1 MAEIKVTTH
10 YPVSEEWEYITKM
23 VRINM
28 DEERV
33 NDVSTN
39 KGFVVTSSK
48 PIKDDIKDPDGIFST
63 RFGRTLQDIDPYS
76 TRYKCKC
83 GNLNSKFMVGQ
94 TCPICG
100 EKVRYVDDD
109 FSYFGWDVLK
119 DPYYIIHPSLFTS
132 LSAFIGSETFD
143 NIIKIQ
149 AKKDEDG
156 NDMPIK
162 VPKGEPFYGIGMIEF
177 HRRFNEIME
186 YYASKYRDKAKSPGN
201 TSARS
206 KMELYSNIMED
217 NRKVFVQSIPVFT
230 TLLRPFKMEGEDL
243 HYEKSNSLYKIITTL
258 VERINKDNLRMTSK
272 AKSKNTLLY
281 DLQMK
286 VKELSDEINSILS
299 GKKGSVRQTFGGRY
313 NYSARAVVS
322 PSPALRADQVTL
334 SYPCLCGLLQQ
345 RIINVLQKS
354 HNMDYSTAYIYLERH
369 AEDMDPLIVQII
381 EGFMKSDCE
390 GKGIPVIINR
400 NPTISMG
407 GILQCYCI
415 GFSQPG
421 AYNMS
426 LSLTILKGLAADF
439 DGDTLN
445 ILYIINQ
452 DFRRAAE
459 LILNPVNSMQISKN
473 DGMYDITYSHQRDAI
488 INLNSVVRLCRDNYS
503 KKQLDK
509 IKAITKY

>member
-1 MAEIKVTTH
+1 MEEVNDMAEIKVTTH

-109 FSYFGWDVLK
+109 FSYFGWIVLK
-119 DPYYIIHPSLFTS
+119 NPYHIIHPTLFVS
-132 LSAFIGSETFD
+132 LSAFIGTETFD

-149 AKKDEDG
+149 TKKDKDG

-162 VPKGEPFYGIGMIEF
+162 VPKGEPFYGIGMMEF
-177 HRRFNEIME
+177 YDRFDEIIE
-186 YYASKYRDKAKSPGN
+186 YYASKYRDRAKSIGN
-201 TSARS
+201 ASART
-206 KMELYSNIMED
+206 KMGIYKNIMD
-217 NRKVFVQSIPVFT
+217 DRDKVFTQSIAVFT

-243 HYEKSNSLYKIITTL
+243 HYEKSNSLYKICCTL
-258 VERINKDNLRMTSK
+258 AEKINKDNLRMTRK

-286 VKELSDEINSILS
+286 LKKLDDEINAILA
-299 GKKGSVRQTFGGRY
+299 GKKGQVRQLYGGRF
-313 NYSARAVVS
+313 NFSARSVIV
-322 PSPALRADQVTL
+322 PDPTLRPDQVRI

-354 HNMDYSTAYIYLERH
+354 HGMDYATAYIYLERH
-369 AEDMDPLIVQII
+369 AEDMDPLIMMII
-381 EGFMKSDCE
+381 NGFIKNDAG

-400 NPTISMG
+400 NPTI
-407 GILQCYCI
+407 GIGSLNQCYCVSI
-415 GFSQPG
+415 SQEG
-421 AYNMS
+421 SYSMS
-426 LSLTILKGLAADF
+426 LSLMILKGLAADQ
-439 DGDTLN
+439 
-445 ILYIINQ
+445 LY
-452 DFRRAAE
+452 R
-459 LILNPVNSMQISKN
+459 
-473 DGMYDITYSHQRDAI
+473 
-488 INLNSVVRLCRDNYS
+488 
-503 KKQLDK
+503 K
-509 IKAITKY
+509 IKVH